1 MESLQELFVQ
11 SFQYQTS
18 KLYTAIPCIVL
29 AVKNSLNESMVD
41 VQPSVS
47 TVYRG
52 NSGMVAEDHPPIL
65 SVPVV
70 FPASKTS
77 AFTFPI
83 NVGDT
88 VLCIFS
94 QRGID
99 NFKQGDGSPTM
110 PTDYRKFDKR
120 DAIAIPGLFPFS
132 KSINNSSKRTF
143 SHDTS
148 DAVIAH
154 NIGTGNEVE
163 IRLKASG
170 DMIINTNN
178 KNVTINTQSAT
189 INSTSATFNIQN
201 SVWNG
206 NLTFNGN
213 LVQNGVYTLDGVNM
227 NAHRHTGVQTG
238 SGTTGTPL

>member
-1 MESLQELFVQ
+1 MESLQELMVQ

-18 KLYTAIPCIVL
+18 RLYTSIPCIVL
-29 AVKNSLNESMVD
+29 AVHNNLSQCMVD

-52 NSGMVAEDHPPIL
+52 DGGMVVEDHPPIL

-70 FPASKTS
+70 FPSSLTS
-77 AFTFPI
+77 AFTFPV

-88 VLCIFS
+88 VLCVFS

-99 NFKQGDGSPTM
+99 NFKQGDGSPTR

-120 DAIAIPGLFPFS
+120 DAIAIPGLFPFG
-132 KSINNSSKRTF
+132 KSVNDPGKRTF
-143 SHDTS
+143 AHNTG
-148 DAVIAH
+148 DAVISH
-154 NIGTGNEVE
+154 NIGTSNEVE

-170 DMIINTNN
+170 DMVINTNN

-206 NLTFNGN
+206 NMTFNGN
-213 LVQNGVYTLDGVNM
+213 LIQNGVYTLDGINM

-238 SGTTGTPL
+238 PGTTGTPV